1 METKTLSPNA
11 NGFFQA
17 AKLLQAG
24 SLVAFPTETVY
35 GLGADAYNSIA
46 VAKVYA
52 AKGRPNFNPLI
63 VHVIDLETAQKFAEF
78 NAQAL
83 YLAKE
88 FWPGPLTIIV
98 PLKPKS
104 GLSKLV
110 TAGLNTVAIRIP
122 SHPVARELLTAFGGP
137 VAAPSANPS
146 GYISATT
153 ASHVRNGLNGR
164 INAVL
169 NGGKCNIGLESTIIM
184 PKDGKCYILRSGGIP
199 VNDIEVLIG
208 SKALSQQDPLSPK
221 SPGQLTSHYAPKA
234 QLRINVNTALED
246 EYMIGFGDIT
256 GQINLSSCA
265 DLVEAASN
273 LFAYLH
279 MADEDA
285 ATLRKTKIA
294 VAPIPMNGL
303 GAAINDR
310 LQRASTPNV

>member
-146 GYISATT
+146 GSISATT

-184 PKDGKCYILRSGGIP
+184 PKDGKCYILRSGGVP
-199 VNDIEVLIG
+199 VDDIEVLIG
-208 SKALSQQDPLSPK
+208 SRALSQQDPLSPK
-221 SPGQLTSHYAPKA
+221 SPGQLASHYAPKA
-234 QLRINVNTALED
+234 QLRMNVNTALED

-256 GQINLSSCA
+256 GQINLSTCG

-310 LQRASTPNV
+310 LQRASTPKV

>member
-1 METKTLSPNA
+1 METKILSPNA

-146 GYISATT
+146 GSISATT

-169 NGGKCNIGLESTIIM
+169 NLS
-184 PKDGKCYILRSGGIP
+184 
-199 VNDIEVLIG
+199 LI
-208 SKALSQQDPLSPK
+208 
-221 SPGQLTSHYAPKA
+221 H
-234 QLRINVNTALED
+234 I
-246 EYMIGFGDIT
+246 
-256 GQINLSSCA
+256 
-265 DLVEAASN
+265 
-273 LFAYLH
+273 
-279 MADEDA
+279 
-285 ATLRKTKIA
+285 
-294 VAPIPMNGL
+294 
-303 GAAINDR
+303 
-310 LQRASTPNV
+310 